1 MMMEVH
7 KLRNTTMNPRDV
19 TTGSD
24 DQGDTKDISALEILV
39 QRRNAE
45 ERRKARHHWTLL
57 RNSIKHTVD
66 AVANSDI
73 RDIVISHGIHH
84 ERKLNHTQP
93 LQNVVFVSPRKEYLT
108 TDGKIFNIF
117 MEDGRRKTTV
127 TPEEPMNRVV
137 YSTHTDQYVGWLHDS
152 EMLYLLDADFEI
164 ISQARCPGNIL
175 LGTYNQNTGEMV
187 TLGSHFL
194 QSWSFRYGA
203 RHLIPRLTTRTD
215 FGDDNMFS
223 MIVLEETAS
232 HTQRA
237 FLSCGLG
244 VVVYN
249 LFEGKMLEH
258 RKELHRRT
266 ITAMTFFNPLKY
278 LVTGAQDGS
287 IKIWDNDWHVVMVF
301 VGHRR
306 LVNQLAVYPHG
317 PSIISASLDC
327 TIRVWN
333 METCDEVD
341 RITMSEPAEGLGT
354 SMQYDIFHTFAGK
367 KVDLWRIQHLYQMHT
382 AVGHRVMNI
391 KMTTHPN
398 FVMRAVLMCR
408 DSSIRIVSPPTGN
421 VITTMLMDPG
431 KHIIDAAYAIEQ
443 EMLFTVL
450 GNGDIIKCRTNTNPC
465 SMVARWKCQN
475 PDDMCNYLLVYE
487 YVVDSTARHDIWAL
501 MKKGVAT
508 RSIANLAPSKQS
520 RNRTLLLGGRK
531 DGYICVFNWET
542 GAVDFKVEA
551 HGSKGVLNMIA
562 NSRADQVI
570 SAGMDNVIKVW
581 RLYPFAQEALTP
593 LMSFYCAHT
602 PSFMTTI
609 KTRLCVAFQD
619 PSTATFSTVLY
630 NLKDKD
636 RFDHKPDDDHFDLIT
651 GMTSCPRMKL
661 FATSSMD
668 GTIRI
673 WNETNTLT
681 RLLRL
686 NTTPLSIGFCSHKGD
701 LLLGTGD
708 HLFKIPHE
716 RFLPRA
722 YKFRMVSMKF
732 EEEPSEEP
740 IAYDDNLLN
749 MLSKQDVKRLK
760 NSKSSFKFEHFVD
773 LLSAEEEQEVVKE
786 KTVKKEAFAELE
798 AREKELL
805 RIRDGELKAKVKPM
819 TTKETKSEAFLNY
832 MKMFY
837 DKPKIK
843 FPDDDPFPEDTV
855 MRKLDGT
862 DGRTEEDYQGVSEPA
877 GFFPARPPTP
887 AKGLKPAYPINHSG
901 FIPNSVL
908 VKLLWPP
915 PRPVNLE
922 RQSTYAPPSLTADQL
937 DQINKLKKDN
947 RPASGVLRSVTFAT
961 GEDGDTVRVFDW
973 GDDDEDEDGLKTPT
987 SPQPGETG
995 SRRTSVKSPE
1005 IPKLVEGKSS
1015 SLMSKMQNIMA
1026 RPPTPQEEE
1035 EPFTP
1040 KMLSQK
1046 SASPYQ
1052 DQESPESTGQPTSPP
1067 LPTPPKRE
1075 IKPLQPIRKLV
1086 SRPRV
1091 PLPSPSPSPEI
1102 PTPTPP
1108 PPPTPLPNF
1117 IKQFIGTEWF
1127 EKYFPNCNEKTMP
1140 KPWTS
1145 DTLANMVLKL
1155 IRIAE
1160 TQHKTAVVEAL
1171 TLLFTQE
1178 SLTGAVTVQVQKAI
1192 YSALNHHSNPPT
1204 CAVEDEKAFILSS
1217 IRCLQVLAVKDI
1229 DFVVEMMVQFLDGD
1243 REVRSSIMD
1252 TLFGCGLQDPHRNF
1266 QKELDSWDIW
1276 NLDDSDRKMELRR
1289 MCQQWLNRWMT
1300 SYKLHIEDTIDRMKK
1315 GQNVHGKMTRG
1326 QIQKQQGKLGSS
1338 AGGDVS
1344 DDQTTLT
1351 TLPDGVQF
1359 VPTASRSMTITYDK
1373 MPDQAV
1379 VEAVTYLDAVGY
1391 FCEMMV
1397 EKEIEALKKGR
1408 SRPQG
1413 PKQDKPGPP
1422 KNTVLVLPKLPH
1434 KGALVR
1440 LGETHT
1446 SVCRRS
1452 RDKPITIDFHCPPL
1466 GGRSRPLVT
1475 GEITTFVPSINLPMK
1490 TLYMNPFANK
1500 LDEFDA
1506 RFQEPVLITLK
1517 SSQKFFVPAQSY
1529 IPMEHVV
1536 APSS

>member
-1 MMMEVH
+1 MEVH
-7 KLRNTTMNPRDV
+7 KLRNTTMNPHDLTAGNDDPSDSKDV
-19 TTGSD
+19 
-24 DQGDTKDISALEILV
+24 SALEILV
-39 QRRNAE
+39 QRRTAE
-45 ERRKARHHWTLL
+45 ERRKAQHHWTLL
-57 RNSIKHTVD
+57 RNSVKHTVE
-66 AVANSDI
+66 AVAHADI
-73 RDIVISHGIHH
+73 REIVISHGIHH

-93 LQNVVFVSPRKEYLT
+93 LQNVIFISPRKEYLT
-108 TDGKIFNIF
+108 TDGKVFNVF
-117 MEDGRRKTTV
+117 MEDGRKKTTV
-127 TPEEPMNRVV
+127 IPEEPMNRVV
-137 YSTHTDQYVGWLHDS
+137 YSTHTDQYVGWLQDE
-152 EMLYLLDADFEI
+152 EMLYLLDVDFEI

-187 TLGSHFL
+187 TLGSRFL

-237 FLSCGLG
+237 FLACGLG

-249 LFEGKMLEH
+249 LYEGKMLAH

-306 LVNQLAVYPHG
+306 LVNQLTVYPHG

-341 RITMSEPAEGLGT
+341 RIAMSEPAEGLGT

-382 AVGHRVMNI
+382 AVGHRVMSI

-408 DSSIRIVSPPTGN
+408 DSSIRIVSPPSGN
-421 VITTMLMDPG
+421 VLTTMMMDPG
-431 KHIIDAAYAIEQ
+431 KSIIDAAYAIEQ

-465 SMVARWKCQN
+465 SLVARWKCQN
-475 PDDMCNYLLVYE
+475 ANDVCNYLLVYE

-508 RSIANLAPSKQS
+508 RSIANLAPAKQS
-520 RNRTLLLGGRK
+520 RNRTLLLGGRR

-581 RLYPFAQEALTP
+581 RLYPFAEEALTP

-619 PSTATFSTVLY
+619 PSSATFSTVLY

-636 RFDHKPDDDHFDLIT
+636 RFDHKPDDDHLDLIT

-661 FATSSMD
+661 FATCSMD
-668 GTIRI
+668 GTVRI
-673 WNETNTLT
+673 WNETNTLI

-686 NTTPLSIGFCSHKGD
+686 NTMPLSIGFCSHKGD

-708 HLFKIPHE
+708 HLFKIPYD
-716 RFLPRA
+716 RYLPRA

-732 EEEPSEEP
+732 EVEPSEEP
-740 IAYDDNLLN
+740 VAYDDNLLN

-773 LLSAEEEQEVVKE
+773 LLSEEEEQEVVKE
-786 KTVKKEAFAELE
+786 KLVKKEAFSELE

-805 RIRDGELKAKVKPM
+805 RIRDGELKAKMKPM
-819 TTKETKSEAFLNY
+819 ATKETKSEAFLNY

-843 FPDDDPFPEDTV
+843 LPDDDPFPEDTV
-855 MRKLDGT
+855 KRRLDGT
-862 DGRTEEDYQGVSEPA
+862 DGPAEEEFHGVKEPA
-877 GFFPARPPTP
+877 GFFPPRPSTP
-887 AKGLKPAYPINHSG
+887 AKPLKPAYPINHGG

-915 PRPVNLE
+915 PRPVDME
-922 RQSTYAPPSLTADQL
+922 RQGTYAPPCLTADQL
-937 DQINKLKKDN
+937 DQINQLNKNNDPSLGEMK
-947 RPASGVLRSVTFAT
+947 SVTFAT
-961 GEDGDTVRVFDW
+961 GEDVDTVRVFDW
-973 GDDDEDEDGLKTPT
+973 GDDDDDEDEDGLGTPT
-987 SPQPGETG
+987 SPQPDGAG
-995 SRRTSVKSPE
+995 SRRTSV
-1005 IPKLVEGKSS
+1005 KSS
-1015 SLMSKMQNIMA
+1015 SLMSKMQSIMT
-1026 RPPTPQEEE
+1026 RTPSPKEEE
-1035 EPFTP
+1035 VV
-1040 KMLSQK
+1040 LSPK
-1046 SASPYQ
+1046 SASPHQ
-1052 DQESPESTGQPTSPP
+1052 DRESPESSGQPEAPRVPS
-1067 LPTPPKRE
+1067 PPKRE
-1075 IKPLQPIRKLV
+1075 LKPVQPIRKLV

-1091 PLPSPSPSPEI
+1091 PIPSPSPSPDTH
-1102 PTPTPP
+1102 TPTPP

-1127 EKYFPNCNEKTMP
+1127 EKYFPNCTEKTMP
-1140 KPWTS
+1140 KPWNS
-1145 DTLANMVLKL
+1145 DTLANMILKL

-1160 TQHKTAVVEAL
+1160 LEHKTAVVEAL

-1178 SLTGAVTVQVQKAI
+1178 SLTGTVTVQVQKAI
-1192 YSALNHHSNPPT
+1192 YSALNHHSKPPT
-1204 CAVEDEKAFILSS
+1204 CAVEAEKAFILSS
-1217 IRCLQVLAVKDI
+1217 VRCLQVLAVKDM

-1243 REVRSSIMD
+1243 RDVRSTIMD
-1252 TLFGCGLQDPHRNF
+1252 TLFGCGLQDPHHNF
-1266 QKELDSWDIW
+1266 LKELDSWDIW

-1326 QIQKQQGKLGSS
+1326 QIQKQQGKHGAS

-1351 TLPDGVQF
+1351 TLPDGVEF
-1359 VPTASRSMTITYDK
+1359 VPTASRNMTITYDK
-1373 MPDQAV
+1373 MPDQTV
-1379 VEAVTYLDAVGY
+1379 LEAVTYLDAVSY

-1413 PKQDKPGPP
+1413 PSKDKTGPP

-1434 KGALVR
+1434 KAALVR

-1452 RDKPITIDFHCPPL
+1452 RDKPVAIDFQCPPL
-1466 GGRSRPLVT
+1466 GGRNRPLVT

-1490 TLYMNPFANK
+1490 TLYMNPFPNR

-1517 SSQKFFVPAQSY
+1517 SSQKFFLPDQSY
-1529 IPMEHVV
+1529 IPMEQVV